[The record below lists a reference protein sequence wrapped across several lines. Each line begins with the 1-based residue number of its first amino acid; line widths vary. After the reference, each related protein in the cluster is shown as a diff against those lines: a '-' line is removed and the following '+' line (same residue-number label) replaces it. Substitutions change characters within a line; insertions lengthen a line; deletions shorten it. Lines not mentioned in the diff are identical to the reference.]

1 MSGLHCNKMFEHDV
15 VFVYNRPNQVKVA
28 QLPPPEKA
36 VKQVLFDETYVDYLY
51 ALMSVMRFVFLGL
64 G

>member
-1 MSGLHCNKMFEHDV
+1 MFEHDV

-28 QLPPPEKA
+28 QLPPPEKHHQ
-36 VKQVLFDETYVDYLY
+36 KIMFDDAYVDYLY

>member
-1 MSGLHCNKMFEHDV
+1 MFEHDA
-15 VFVYNRPNQVKVA
+15 VFVYNRPNQLKVA
-28 QLPPPEKA
+28 QLPPPQQPQ
-36 VKQVLFDETYVDYLY
+36 VKQNLFNDAYLEYVY